1 MSRSRGCR
9 KFGQSPN
16 QSTFAGGSS
25 LCTLRAQQA
34 WRETN
39 PWHELYV
46 DVGRRSRH
54 TNAAK
59 AAVARTILTAV
70 WHMLSRNQPF
80 KPAPRTT
87 ERTPVPA
94 SSRVALAA

>member
-1 MSRSRGCR
+1 
-9 KFGQSPN
+9 
-16 QSTFAGGSS
+16 

-59 AAVARTILTAV
+59 AAVARTILIAV

-87 ERTPVPA
+87 RAPLSRQAPA
-94 SSRVALAA
+94 WLWPPDGPLWN